1 MPRFIFVRTGWLLAL
16 ALTACTLQADESAR
30 SAWKYVVP
38 AAGESMEHPPL
49 FSLPL
54 SAKRPELVEG
64 EPAYESGR
72 PLYGLLRYGSD
83 TSPQVVLVV
92 DARYDGEFRLYV
104 NAERDLDISAKH
116 IAAGQGSL
124 RRAAITSEITYLDRV
139 AEQYPRQVIFRR
151 GILGTS
157 ISVATLGYLEG
168 QVQLGSRTVAARRV
182 DGDANGL
189 FSDLRDRLWLDLNAD
204 GKWDA
209 FSEQFPMR
217 PVLVLEGKRFA
228 VRSDQAGTRLSL
240 EEITGVGTIR
250 LQLAALP
257 TGTTIRELEVSLAGS
272 DGSAY
277 AARADGAAIE
287 VPEGEYFVRAV
298 RVSVEH
304 GTPKKPWNF
313 VFTRYE
319 LPAKQQWQTVN
330 KGQEITLDPIGPLR
344 LVLEGA
350 ELDKRIRP
358 GHTITANPRLY
369 TASGLLINSCDFNE
383 KPLESWR
390 TENQNTA
397 EVALC
402 QTDGTGVGSHTSGF
416 A

>member
-1 MPRFIFVRTGWLLAL
+1 MARFVLIPARWLLVLFLMAG
-16 ALTACTLQADESAR
+16 TLHADEL
-30 SAWKYVVP
+30 AWKYVVP
-38 AAGESMEHPPL
+38 AAGEPMEHPPL

-54 SAKRPELVEG
+54 SEKRPEIVEG
-64 EPAYESGR
+64 EPTYASGR

-92 DARYDGEFRLYV
+92 DPREDGEFNLYV
-104 NAERDLDISAKH
+104 NAERDLKISAKH
-116 IAAGQGSL
+116 VAAGQGTL

-139 AEQYPRQVIFRR
+139 AEQYPRQVVFRR
-151 GILGTS
+151 GVLGTT

-168 QVQLGSRTVAARRV
+168 RVKLGSRTVSARRV

-240 EEITGVGTIR
+240 DEITGVGTIK
-250 LQLAALP
+250 LHLATLP
-257 TGTTIRELEVSLAGS
+257 TGTKIRELEVSLAGD

-277 AARADGAAIE
+277 AARADGAAVE
-287 VPEGEYFVRAV
+287 VPEGGYFVRAV

-313 VFTRYE
+313 IFSRYE
-319 LPAKQQWQTVN
+319 LPAKKQWQTVN
-330 KGQEITLDPIGPLR
+330 KGEEITLDPIGPLR

-350 ELDKRIRP
+350 ELDKPIQP

-369 TASGLLINSCDFNE
+369 TAGGLLINSCDFNE

-397 EVALC
+397 EVTLC
-402 QTDGTGVGSHTSGF
+402 QTDGTRVGSHTSGF